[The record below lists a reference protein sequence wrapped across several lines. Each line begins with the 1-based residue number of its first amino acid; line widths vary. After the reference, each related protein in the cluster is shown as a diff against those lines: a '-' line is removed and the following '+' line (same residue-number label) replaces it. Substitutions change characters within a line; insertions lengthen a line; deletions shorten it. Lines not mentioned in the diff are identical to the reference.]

1 MWVAGEVLVTDLNSL
16 NLALLSMGMK
26 NSMSTVAAF
35 LILALTSC
43 EKEITVDLPAADP
56 KIVVEGTI
64 FPGDFPLV
72 LLSYTQGYFDPT
84 DITSLQNIFVHD
96 ASVTLY
102 VDGIAYPLLEICS
115 SDLSPQ
121 ELELAST
128 ALGVSVE
135 SLQSLDLCLYT
146 SLTLTGM
153 PGVVYDIEIHK
164 DGYHITGSTKIPELV
179 ELDTVYFDIINPQIQ
194 DTLGILY
201 GKLADPD
208 TVGNAYRWF
217 AKRISHYPANVPDAS
232 LRGQQKD
239 RTYIAPFG
247 SVYDDTFFNGL
258 SFEFAYPRGLEANS
272 TKFDD
277 ENDERSYFKV
287 GDTVAIR
294 GCTIDRASFK
304 FIRSLEAQISN
315 QGSPFAI
322 PFNLESNLQGGLGAF
337 IGYGAVYDTVVC
349 VY

>member
-1 MWVAGEVLVTDLNSL
+1 MKLFLKTLVVLIVGSL
-16 NLALLSMGMK
+16 W
-26 NSMSTVAAF
+26 
-35 LILALTSC
+35 SC
-43 EKEITVDLPAADP
+43 EKEITVDLPDAEQ

-96 ASVTLY
+96 ADVTISANGNEYAL
-102 VDGIAYPLLEICS
+102 IEFCS
-115 SDLSPQ
+115 SDLSPE
-121 ELELAST
+121 ELELASA

-146 SLTLTGM
+146 SFELTGA
-153 PGVVYDIEIHK
+153 PGTIYTIEIHK
-164 DGYHITGSTKIPELV
+164 DDYHITGSTRIPELV
-179 ELDTVYFDIINPQIQ
+179 YLDTVYFDIINPDVQ

-201 GKLADPD
+201 GELTDPD

-217 AKRISHYPANVPDAS
+217 AKRISHYPANAPDAD

-247 SVYDDTFFNGL
+247 SVYDDSFFNGL

-294 GCTIDRASFK
+294 GCTIDRAAFK

-322 PFNLESNLQGGLGAF
+322 PFNLESNLEGGIGAF

-349 VY
+349 VW